1 MNNLDMDS
9 TLMSPDRMALLELTD
24 EQAQQYLV
32 RGNSPFNDS
41 AMDVDVEGA
50 WTERQDTPGT
60 GANAT
65 NPFDAQAPVRL
76 PRQLDDSLSRTIRQ
90 HHTRTA
96 PFRNR
101 VYNHRHDDFYPSRQ
115 PVYYDH
121 DDIRANSTR
130 IPSQLREDSPETL
143 EEKARAVLVATMAD
157 ADVREERDD
166 RREDRR
172 DDRRDR
178 GNFRGNN
185 KRRRDDDNDNHYRGD
200 DRRGPQRR
208 RHDDGGPRRRYE
220 EPPFPKLRRLL
231 LNIASSTKLPQDE
244 AIEIA
249 KYFGEHFDDERLRS
263 DFFDVLVQLIIE
275 QPFKIP
281 FVAAVAYYANDV
293 KPQITIEAMKRVGA
307 RAQEALNAGE
317 WKEFKLLLRFFACL
331 QSLYEDDGVFTFLG
345 QLFDTVVD
353 LQSANEN
360 DVVGIELVK
369 IILLTIP
376 YAIVAGGERFHEQ
389 AQQLLKNTGIVAS
402 NAVPIES
409 LIHSYVGDF
418 ESKPV
423 DHNSVIGLLQAQ
435 LSAEAE
441 SGFELR
447 CLPRIDLEALR
458 RMDAKEEDAL
468 PTAPQTHAFP
478 TFTIPSP
485 VNPGP
490 RPVFPE
496 AYFSLFADQE
506 VDTVPKT
513 TDIASSLVRDAIVD
527 TINQLDFNREM
538 VAKFLVDVDCYW
550 SVDIFAKRGSPF
562 DKFRE
567 LVGDKIQYKSEDM
580 IIDAIFSQ
588 LFKLPSAEHKLVYYH
603 ALITQCCKVAP
614 AAIAPSLGRAI
625 RTIYKNLPMMDLELG
640 YRFLDWFSH
649 HLSNFEFRWRWT
661 EWLEDLELSNLHPKK
676 AFILATLD
684 KEIRLSFAKRIR
696 STLPE
701 PMHTMIPERLDADN
715 SPDFKYDNQ
724 QTPYAAE
731 GQMLLSQLRK
741 KATAEEIQVTID
753 SIHEKALEQGIAEVL
768 VPSTDAF
775 VTAICRLGAK
785 SLSHVLSCIERGKD
799 RLLELSQNEVARRQ
813 IVASVVEYWKDQPGV
828 AVRIIDILLNYTIL
842 APMTVVQW
850 VFGSHMGAGE
860 ALTESWVFEM
870 VSNTVA
876 KVTNRNRQIAS
887 ARLQKG
893 LPQEQIEMV
902 EATLAKDRDNARE
915 LFKYIEDS
923 MRGVAE
929 GSADTL
935 IEKSS
940 NGSLTEEEVELIKA
954 WGKRWQ
960 TVFIRKAQVEE
971 SVVGEEAV
979 EARIRLLAAEPDNV
993 AESMEQDGDG
1003 VAEATNGEAQM
1014 SLA

>member
-1 MNNLDMDS
+1 
-9 TLMSPDRMALLELTD
+9 
-24 EQAQQYLV
+24 
-32 RGNSPFNDS
+32 
-41 AMDVDVEGA
+41 
-50 WTERQDTPGT
+50 
-60 GANAT
+60 
-65 NPFDAQAPVRL
+65 
-76 PRQLDDSLSRTIRQ
+76 
-90 HHTRTA
+90 
-96 PFRNR
+96 
-101 VYNHRHDDFYPSRQ
+101 
-115 PVYYDH
+115 
-121 DDIRANSTR
+121 
-130 IPSQLREDSPETL
+130 
-143 EEKARAVLVATMAD
+143 MAD
-157 ADVREERDD
+157 TDVRDDREERGY
-166 RREDRR
+166 
-172 DDRRDR
+172 R
-178 GNFRGNN
+178 GGGNRGGN
-185 KRRRDDDNDNHYRGD
+185 KRRRDDDGDNHYRGD

-208 RHDDGGPRRRYE
+208 RYDDQPRRRYE

-249 KYFGEHFDDERLRS
+249 KYLGEQYDDERLRS
-263 DFFDVLVQLIIE
+263 DFFDVFVQLIIE

-281 FVAAVAYYANDV
+281 FVAAVAFYGNDV
-293 KPQITIEAMKRVGA
+293 KPEITMDALKRVGD
-307 RAQEALNAGE
+307 RAQQALNAGD

-331 QSLYEDDGVFTFLG
+331 QSLYQDDGIFTFLG

-376 YAIVAGGERFHEQ
+376 YALVAGGSQFHEQ

-402 NAVPIES
+402 NMVPIES
-409 LIHSYVGDF
+409 LIHSYVGD
-418 ESKPV
+418 EKPV
-423 DHNSVIGLLQAQ
+423 EYQSTIGLLQAQ
-435 LSAEAE
+435 LTSEAE
-441 SGFELR
+441 NGFVIR
-447 CLPRIDLEALR
+447 CLPRFDPQALR
-458 RMDAKEEDAL
+458 RAAEDDAL

-478 TFTIPSP
+478 SFTIPSP
-485 VNPGP
+485 INPGP

-496 AYFSLFADQE
+496 TYFSLFNNQDI
-506 VDTVPKT
+506 DTVPT
-513 TDIASSLVRDAIVD
+513 TADIASSLLRDAIVD

-550 SVDIFAKRGSPF
+550 SIDIFAKRGTPF
-562 DKFRE
+562 DKFRDF
-567 LVGDKIQYKSEDM
+567 VGDDLKYKSEDM

-588 LFKLPSAEHKLVYYH
+588 LFKLPNAEHKLVYYH

-614 AAIAPSLGRAI
+614 AAIAPSLGRGI
-625 RTIYKNLPMMDLELG
+625 RTIYKNLPVMDLELG

-649 HLSNFEFRWRWT
+649 HLSNFEFRWRWG
-661 EWLEDLELSNLHPKK
+661 EWLEDLELPNLHPKK
-676 AFILATLD
+676 AFILAVLD

-701 PMHTMIPERLDADN
+701 PMHSLIPERLDADN
-715 SPDFKYDNQ
+715 SPDFKYDNPD
-724 QTPYAAE
+724 TPYAAE
-731 GQMLLSQLRK
+731 GQTLLSQLRK
-741 KATAEEIQVTID
+741 KASAEDIQVTINK
-753 SIHEKALEQGIAEVL
+753 IHEQAIEHGISEVL

-799 RLLELSQNEVARRQ
+799 RLLEISQNETARRQ

-850 VFGSHMGAGE
+850 VFGAHMAAGE

-876 KVTNRNRQIAS
+876 KVTNRNRQIAT
-887 ARLQKG
+887 ARMEHS

-915 LFKYIEDS
+915 MFKYIEDS

-929 GSADTL
+929 GAADGL
-935 IEKSS
+935 IEKQMSGALS
-940 NGSLTEEEVELIKA
+940 EDEVKIIRA
-954 WGKRWQ
+954 WGQRWQ
-960 TVFIRKAQVEE
+960 MVFTRKAQVEE
-971 SVVGEEAV
+971 SVVGEDAV
-979 EARIRLLAAEPDNV
+979 EARIKLMNAMAEAQEKADAEAQAQAQVDGMQDVDGDAAEAN
-993 AESMEQDGDG
+993 G
-1003 VAEATNGEAQM
+1003 NGEEM
-1014 SLA
+1014 L

>member
-1 MNNLDMDS
+1 
-9 TLMSPDRMALLELTD
+9 
-24 EQAQQYLV
+24 
-32 RGNSPFNDS
+32 
-41 AMDVDVEGA
+41 
-50 WTERQDTPGT
+50 
-60 GANAT
+60 
-65 NPFDAQAPVRL
+65 
-76 PRQLDDSLSRTIRQ
+76 
-90 HHTRTA
+90 
-96 PFRNR
+96 
-101 VYNHRHDDFYPSRQ
+101 
-115 PVYYDH
+115 
-121 DDIRANSTR
+121 
-130 IPSQLREDSPETL
+130 
-143 EEKARAVLVATMAD
+143 MAD

-178 GNFRGNN
+178 GNYRGNN
-185 KRRRDDDNDNHYRGD
+185 KRRRDDDDNHYRGD

-208 RHDDGGPRRRYE
+208 RNDDGGPRRRYE

-293 KPQITIEAMKRVGA
+293 KPQITIEAMKRVGD

-423 DHNSVIGLLQAQ
+423 DHHSVIGLLQAQ

-458 RMDAKEEDAL
+458 RADAKEEDAL

-753 SIHEKALEQGIAEVL
+753 SIHEKALEQGITEVL

-979 EARIRLLAAEPDNV
+979 EARIRLLAAEPDEV
-993 AESMEQDGDG
+993 AESMEQDADG

>member
-1 MNNLDMDS
+1 
-9 TLMSPDRMALLELTD
+9 MA
-24 EQAQQYLV
+24 
-32 RGNSPFNDS
+32 
-41 AMDVDVEGA
+41 DVDVK
-50 WTERQDTPGT
+50 
-60 GANAT
+60 
-65 NPFDAQAPVRL
+65 
-76 PRQLDDSLSRTIRQ
+76 
-90 HHTRTA
+90 
-96 PFRNR
+96 
-101 VYNHRHDDFYPSRQ
+101 
-115 PVYYDH
+115 
-121 DDIRANSTR
+121 
-130 IPSQLREDSPETL
+130 
-143 EEKARAVLVATMAD
+143 EE
-157 ADVREERDD
+157 
-166 RREDRR
+166 REDRR
-172 DDRRDR
+172 DGDRYR
-178 GNFRGNN
+178 GGGNN
-185 KRRRDDDNDNHYRGD
+185 KRRRDDDNDNYNRERG
-200 DRRGPQRR
+200 RGPQRR
-208 RHDDGGPRRRYE
+208 RRDDDRPPRQRYE

-249 KYFGEHFDDERLRS
+249 KVFGQHFDDEKLRS
-263 DFFDVLVQLIIE
+263 DFFDVWVQLLIE

-281 FVAAVAYYANDV
+281 FVAAVALYGNEVNPGIA
-293 KPQITIEAMKRVGA
+293 IEAMKRVRD

-317 WKEFKLLLRFFACL
+317 WKEFKQLLRFFACL
-331 QSLYEDDGVFTFLG
+331 QPLYQDDGVFTLLG

-376 YAIVAGGERFHEQ
+376 YAIVSGGSRFHEQ
-389 AQQLLKNTGIVAS
+389 AQQLLKNTGIVAG
-402 NAVPIES
+402 NMVPIES
-409 LIHSYVGDF
+409 FIHSYVGD
-418 ESKPV
+418 EEAKPMGY
-423 DHNSVIGLLQAQ
+423 HSVIGLLQAQ
-435 LSAEAE
+435 LSSEADN
-441 SGFELR
+441 GFQLA
-447 CLPRIDLEALR
+447 CLPRFEADAFR
-458 RMDAKEEDAL
+458 RTIEKTEGEESL
-468 PTAPQTHAFP
+468 PEAPQTHAFP

-485 VNPGP
+485 VNPGS

-496 AYFSLFADQE
+496 AYLSLFAGQDAG
-506 VDTVPKT
+506 TVPKV
-513 TDIASSLVRDAIVD
+513 TDIASSLIRDAIVD
-527 TINQLDFNREM
+527 TVNQLDFNREM
-538 VAKFLVDVDCYW
+538 VAKFLVDLDCYW
-550 SVDIFAKRGSPF
+550 QQGTFAKRGTTF
-562 DKFRE
+562 DKFRDV
-567 LVGDKIQYKSEDM
+567 VGDKLEYKPEDM
-580 IIDAIFSQ
+580 VIDAIFSQ

-603 ALITQCCKVAP
+603 SLITQCCKVAP

-625 RTIYKNLPMMDLELG
+625 RTIYKSLPLLDLELG

-661 EWLEDLELSNLHPKK
+661 EWLENLELSKLHPQK

-696 STLPE
+696 STLPD
-701 PMHTMIPERLDADN
+701 PMHALIPERLDADN
-715 SPDFKYDNQ
+715 SPDFKYENP
-724 QTPYAAE
+724 QTPYAQE
-731 GQMLLSQLRK
+731 GQTLLSQLRK
-741 KATAEEIQVTID
+741 KATAEEVQVTID
-753 SIHEKALEQGIAEVL
+753 RIHEKALEQGIGEVL

-799 RLLELSQNEVARRQ
+799 RLLELSQNETARRQ

-893 LPQEQIEMV
+893 LPQEQIDMV

-929 GSADTL
+929 GSADVL
-935 IEKSS
+935 IEKQS
-940 NGSLTEEEVELIKA
+940 NGELTEEEALLIRA
-954 WGKRWQ
+954 WGKRWH

-979 EARIRLLAAEPDNV
+979 GARIKLLAAEPDV
-993 AESMEQDGDG
+993 PETMEEDG

-1014 SLA
+1014 SEP

>member
-1 MNNLDMDS
+1 MSDTTEDTMPIDIDFVSSDRSELADFEFTARPSTNDVAMENANDAGESGRCQDRTNRFYPERERDS
-9 TLMSPDRMALLELTD
+9 DSHNRTSRPIKLHRRRNRTYRNYKADCWRPDYSISRSRRSFDNDTNPDRRHL
-24 EQAQQYLV
+24 
-32 RGNSPFNDS
+32 SPL
-41 AMDVDVEGA
+41 
-50 WTERQDTPGT
+50 R
-60 GANAT
+60 
-65 NPFDAQAPVRL
+65 
-76 PRQLDDSLSRTIRQ
+76 PRD
-90 HHTRTA
+90 
-96 PFRNR
+96 
-101 VYNHRHDDFYPSRQ
+101 
-115 PVYYDH
+115 
-121 DDIRANSTR
+121 
-130 IPSQLREDSPETL
+130 DSPETL
-143 EEKARAVLVATMAD
+143 KRKIETQFVAAMAD
-157 ADVREERDD
+157 MDVKDE
-166 RREDRR
+166 REDRR
-172 DDRRDR
+172 DR
-178 GNFRGNN
+178 GGYRGGNN
-185 KRRRDDDNDNHYRGD
+185 KRRRDDDGGDHYRGD

-208 RHDDGGPRRRYE
+208 RHDDGPRRRYE

-249 KYFGEHFDDERLRS
+249 KYFGEHYDDERLRS
-263 DFFDVLVQLIIE
+263 DFFDVFVQLIIE

-281 FVAAVAYYANDV
+281 FIAAVAFYGNDV
-293 KPQITIEAMKRVGA
+293 KPDIMMEAMKRVGE
-307 RAQEALNAGE
+307 RAQEALDAGE
-317 WKEFKLLLRFFACL
+317 WKEFKLTLRFFACL
-331 QSLYEDDGVFTFLG
+331 QSLFEGDGVFPFLG

-360 DVVGIELVK
+360 DVVGIEIVK

-376 YAIVAGGERFHEQ
+376 YALVAGGERFHEH
-389 AQQLLKNTGIVAS
+389 AKQLLKNTGIVAD
-402 NAVPIES
+402 NVLPIEG

-423 DHNSVIGLLQAQ
+423 DYHSVIGLLQAQ
-435 LSAEAE
+435 LMNEAE
-441 SGFELR
+441 NGFEIR
-447 CLPRIDLEALR
+447 CLPRFDSDALR
-458 RMDAKEEDAL
+458 MAADAEQESL
-468 PTAPQTHAFP
+468 PTAPQLHAFP
-478 TFTIPSP
+478 TFNIPSP

-527 TINQLDFNREM
+527 TINQLDFNREV
-538 VAKFLVDVDCYW
+538 VAKFLVDVDSYW
-550 SVDIFAKRGSPF
+550 TIGIFAKRGTPF

-567 LVGDKIQYKSEDM
+567 LVGDKVQYKSEDM

-603 ALITQCCKVAP
+603 SLITQCCKVAP
-614 AAIAPSLGRAI
+614 AAIAPSLGRGI

-661 EWLEDLELSNLHPKK
+661 EWLDDLELSNLHPKK
-676 AFILATLD
+676 AFILAVLD

-701 PMHTMIPERLDADN
+701 PMHSLIPERLDADN
-715 SPDFKYDNQ
+715 SPDFKYDDP
-724 QTPYAAE
+724 QTPYATE
-731 GQMLLSQLRK
+731 GQTLLLQLRK
-741 KATAEEIQVTID
+741 KAPVEEVQGTID
-753 SIHEKALEQGIAEVL
+753 KIHQQALEQGISEVL

-775 VTAICRLGAK
+775 VTAICRMGAK

-799 RLLELSQNEVARRQ
+799 RLLEISQNEVARRQ

-842 APMTVVQW
+842 APMTVIQW
-850 VFGSHMGAGE
+850 VLGSHMGAGE
-860 ALTESWVFEM
+860 ALTESWVYEM

-915 LFKYIEDS
+915 LFKYIEDC

-929 GSADTL
+929 GSADVL
-935 IEKSS
+935 LEKQTS
-940 NGSLTEEEVELIKA
+940 GTLTEEEVELIKA
-954 WGKRWQ
+954 WGKRWY

-979 EARIRLLAAEPDNV
+979 EARVKLLAAEPDAV
-993 AESMEQDGDG
+993 AENMEQDANG

-1014 SLA
+1014 SVN

>member
-1 MNNLDMDS
+1 
-9 TLMSPDRMALLELTD
+9 
-24 EQAQQYLV
+24 
-32 RGNSPFNDS
+32 
-41 AMDVDVEGA
+41 
-50 WTERQDTPGT
+50 
-60 GANAT
+60 
-65 NPFDAQAPVRL
+65 
-76 PRQLDDSLSRTIRQ
+76 
-90 HHTRTA
+90 
-96 PFRNR
+96 
-101 VYNHRHDDFYPSRQ
+101 
-115 PVYYDH
+115 
-121 DDIRANSTR
+121 
-130 IPSQLREDSPETL
+130 
-143 EEKARAVLVATMAD
+143 MAD
-157 ADVREERDD
+157 TDARPERDD
-166 RREDRR
+166 RRE
-172 DDRRDR
+172 R
-178 GNFRGNN
+178 GGYRGGN
-185 KRRRDDDNDNHYRGD
+185 KRRRDDDGDNYYRGD
-200 DRRGPQRR
+200 DRRGIQRR
-208 RHDDGGPRRRYE
+208 RQDDGPRRRYE

-249 KYFGEHFDDERLRS
+249 KYLGEHFDDERLRS
-263 DFFDVLVQLIIE
+263 DFFDVFVQLILE

-281 FVAAVAYYANDV
+281 FVAAVALYGNDV
-293 KPQITIEAMKRVGA
+293 KPEITVEAMKRVGD
-307 RAQEALNAGE
+307 RAQDALNAGE
-317 WKEFKLLLRFFACL
+317 WKEFKLLLRFFACM
-331 QSLYEDDGVFTFLG
+331 QSLYLEDGVFTFLG

-376 YAIVAGGERFHEQ
+376 YALVAGGNRFHEQ

-402 NAVPIES
+402 NMVPIES

-423 DHNSVIGLLQAQ
+423 NYHSVIGLLQAQ

-447 CLPRIDLEALR
+447 CLPRFDPEALR
-458 RMDAKEEDAL
+458 RGADEEAFSS
-468 PTAPQTHAFP
+468 APQVHAFP
-478 TFTIPSP
+478 TFSVPSP

-490 RPVFPE
+490 QPIFPE

-506 VDTVPKT
+506 VDTVPRT
-513 TDIASSLVRDAIVD
+513 SDIASSLVRDAIVD
-527 TINQLDFNREM
+527 TINQLDFNRDM

-550 SVDIFAKRGSPF
+550 SIDIFAKRGTPF

-567 LVGDKIQYKSEDM
+567 SVGDKIQYKSEDM

-588 LFKLPSAEHKLVYYH
+588 LFKLPSAEHKFVYYH

-625 RTIYKNLPMMDLELG
+625 RTIYKNLSMMDLELG

-661 EWLEDLELSNLHPKK
+661 EWLDDLELPDLHPKK
-676 AFILATLD
+676 AFILAVLD

-701 PMHTMIPERLDADN
+701 QMHSMIPERLDADN
-715 SPDFKYDNQ
+715 SPDFKYDDP
-724 QTPYAAE
+724 QTPYASE
-731 GQMLLSQLRK
+731 GQTLLTQLRK
-741 KATAEEIQVTID
+741 KAPVEEVQITID
-753 SIHEKALEQGIAEVL
+753 TIHEKAVEQGITEVL
-768 VPSTDAF
+768 VSSTDAF
-775 VTAICRLGAK
+775 VTAICRMGAK

-799 RLLELSQNEVARRQ
+799 RLLEISHNEVARRQ

-842 APMTVVQW
+842 APMTVIQW
-850 VFGSHMGAGE
+850 VFDSHMGAGE
-860 ALTESWVFEM
+860 ALTESWVYEM

-893 LPQEQIEMV
+893 LPQEQIDMV

-915 LFKYIEDS
+915 MFKYIEDS

-929 GSADTL
+929 GSADVL
-935 IEKSS
+935 LEKQT
-940 NGSLTEEEVELIKA
+940 NGSLTEEEFELIKA
-954 WGKRWQ
+954 WGKRWH
-960 TVFIRKAQVEE
+960 TVFLRKAQVEE
-971 SVVGEEAV
+971 SVVGEDAV
-979 EARIRLLAAEPDNV
+979 EARIKLLAAEPDSDSV
-993 AESMEQDGDG
+993 PETMDGNADE
-1003 VAEATNGEAQM
+1003 VTEATNGEAQM

>member
-1 MNNLDMDS
+1 MIDLNVN
-9 TLMSPDRMALLELTD
+9 TEFISPDRMAMLKLTD
-24 EQAQQYLV
+24 GETQLDLPQDL
-32 RGNSPFNDS
+32 SPFNDS
-41 AMDVDVEGA
+41 SMDVDVDGA
-50 WTERQDTPGT
+50 WTERQGT
-60 GANAT
+60 GADAA
-65 NPFDAQAPVRL
+65 NPFDTQAPARH
-76 PRQLDDSLSRTIRQ
+76 LDDSLSRTIRQ
-90 HHTRTA
+90 HRNRTA
-96 PFRNR
+96 PFRKR
-101 VYNHRHDDFYPSRQ
+101 TFDHRRGDLYPPHRPVNCDRADSRA
-115 PVYYDH
+115 D
-121 DDIRANSTR
+121 RAC
-130 IPSQLREDSPETL
+130 IPLHQREDSPETL
-143 EEKARAVLVATMAD
+143 EEKARAILVADMAD
-157 ADVREERDD
+157 ADFKEERED

-178 GNFRGNN
+178 GNYRGNN

-208 RHDDGGPRRRYE
+208 RNDDGPRRRYE

-249 KYFGEHFDDERLRS
+249 KFFGEHFDDERLRS
-263 DFFDVLVQLIIE
+263 DFFDVFVQLIIE

-293 KPQITIEAMKRVGA
+293 NSQITIEAMKRVGD

-331 QSLYEDDGVFTFLG
+331 QSLYEEDGVFTFLG

-423 DHNSVIGLLQAQ
+423 DHHSVIGLLQAQ
-435 LSAEAE
+435 LSVEVE

-447 CLPRIDLEALR
+447 CIPRIDKDALR
-458 RMDAKEEDAL
+458 RMNTEEDAL

-567 LVGDKIQYKSEDM
+567 LVGDKVQYKSEDM

-701 PMHTMIPERLDADN
+701 PMHSMIPERLDADN

-724 QTPYAAE
+724 QTPYATE
-731 GQMLLSQLRK
+731 GQTLLSQLRK

-753 SIHEKALEQGIAEVL
+753 TIHEKALEQGVTEVL

-935 IEKSS
+935 VEKSS
-940 NGSLTEEEVELIKA
+940 NGALTEEEVELIKA
-954 WGKRWQ
+954 WGKRWH

-979 EARIRLLAAEPDNV
+979 EARIRLLAAEPDVV

>member
-1 MNNLDMDS
+1 MDC
-9 TLMSPDRMALLELTD
+9 TFMSADRMALLKLTD
-24 EQAQQYLV
+24 EEAQQYLV
-32 RGNSPFNDS
+32 RDSSPFNDL
-41 AMDVDVEGA
+41 AMDVDVESA

-60 GANAT
+60 GANAA

-90 HHTRTA
+90 HRTRTA
-96 PFRNR
+96 PFRDR
-101 VYNHRHDDFYPSRQ
+101 VYNHRHGDFYPPRQ

-121 DDIRANSTR
+121 DDLGASSTR

-178 GNFRGNN
+178 GNYRGNN
-185 KRRRDDDNDNHYRGD
+185 KRRRDDDDNHYRGD

-208 RHDDGGPRRRYE
+208 RNDDAGPRRRYE

-293 KPQITIEAMKRVGA
+293 KPQITIEAMKRVGD

-423 DHNSVIGLLQAQ
+423 DHHSVIGLLQTQ

-458 RMDAKEEDAL
+458 RADAKEEDAL

-979 EARIRLLAAEPDNV
+979 EARIRLLAAEPDEV
-993 AESMEQDGDG
+993 AESMEQDADG
-1003 VAEATNGEAQM
+1003 VVEATNGEAQM